1 LVKAS
6 PADGEIVQGR
16 ERNNVENEQ
25 RELEALRFAARAARA
40 IATLESRQKAIVQE
54 ISERK
59 KKLRRI
65 IEGVQQREQMGTLA
79 LDGLATI
86 SISEDDMGLVHD
98 PLRRL

>member
-1 LVKAS
+1 MAN
-6 PADGEIVQGR
+6 D
-16 ERNNVENEQ
+16 EQ
-25 RELEALRFAARAARA
+25 RELEALRFAARAARS

-79 LDGLATI
+79 LEGLATV
-86 SISEDDMGLVHD
+86 SISDDDLALVHD

>member
-1 LVKAS
+1 VAN
-6 PADGEIVQGR
+6 D
-16 ERNNVENEQ
+16 EQ

-40 IATLESRQKAIVQE
+40 IATLEARQKSVMQE
-54 ISERK
+54 IGERK

-79 LDGLATI
+79 LEGIDSV
-86 SISEDDMGLVHD
+86 SISDDEMALVHD